1 LPDNSQIVGTF
12 KMRRIK
18 NRKKVEEDSKNI
30 RLSEDPIIDETTDA
44 EVVDVNTIEEFLELK
59 KLQNRILE
67 KMLENMNQ
75 SENQDKINNTKI
87 KKK

>member
-1 LPDNSQIVGTF
+1 M
-12 KMRRIK
+12 KRISI
-18 NRKKVEEDSKNI
+18 RKKAVEDSKNI
-30 RLSEDPIIDETTDA
+30 SINEDHIADESSGSEMA
-44 EVVDVNTIEEFLELK
+44 DVNTIEEFLERK

-75 SENQDKINNTKI
+75 SDNEDKKNNTKI